1 VTKRLGDLVFACIL
15 ITVTET
21 FVPVLLVRKQLSQ
34 VPSKNCAIDSS
45 REQTLLALDISK
57 ALLGGGNIEPLL
69 HDFEF
74 VTCIVK

>member
-1 VTKRLGDLVFACIL
+1 VTKRLSDLVFACIL

-21 FVPVLLVRKQLSQ
+21 FMPVLLVRKQLSQ
-34 VPSKNCAIDSS
+34 VPSKNCTIDSS